1 MSLLCSSVRIK
12 SARKQMHPGF
22 FFSVAQGAL
31 TSNSNETPPTVECLI
46 IISNVLSYT

>member
-12 SARKQMHPGF
+12 SARKQMHPR

-31 TSNSNETPPTVECLI
+31 TSNSNEAPPTVECLN